1 MKRDSVRTKP
11 IKSSFLSCEK
21 DCETILRRLFV
32 ESRPYS
38 DDLKRLLII
47 NTKDCLDNTTDEF
60 YNKII
65 DEMSLAKL
73 REKGYI
79 KIEPKIR
86 MPEHADV
93 MSYIIIGFDN
103 FTPSS
108 NTEARDCTI
117 TFDILCHT
125 DYWDI
130 GNYRIRPLKIAG
142 IIDGLLNNTKLSGV
156 GTLQFAGC
164 NELILDEILSGYTLS
179 YREVHM
185 SDDKIPSKEE

>member
-1 MKRDSVRTKP
+1 MKRDLARVSK

-21 DCETILRRLFV
+21 DFEAIIRKLFI
-32 ESRPYS
+32 ESYPYS
-38 DDLKRLLII
+38 DELKRLLII
-47 NTKDCLDNTTDEF
+47 NTKDCLDNTTDET
-60 YNKII
+60 YNKAIN
-65 DEMSLAKL
+65 MSLTEL
-73 REKGYI
+73 RKKGYI
-79 KIEPKIR
+79 KLEPKIR

-108 NTEARDCTI
+108 NTEARDCTV

-130 GNYRIRPLKIAG
+130 GDYRLRPIRIAG
-142 IIDGLLNNTKLSGV
+142 IIDGLLNGTKLSGI

-164 NELILDEILSGYTLS
+164 NELILDENLSGYSLS
-179 YREVHM
+179 YRAVHM
-185 SDDKIPSKEE
+185 SDDKIPPKED